1 MSGYEMLLVR
11 LDQNRVKAD
20 RDFLELRR
28 KLIKIFECRRCFDPS
43 ACADD
48 AISRV
53 ARRLTEGEEIAN
65 IKSYLVGVA
74 KLIALEE
81 HRSRRTSNIDD
92 LETGIEL
99 ADPANQ
105 ETELIERTLEERRMG
120 CLRRCLDE
128 LPPESRD
135 LALSYYESD
144 KDQKI
149 AGRKDLA
156 KRLGIS
162 EETLRKR
169 AQRLRK
175 NLESCVTKCLN
186 PSLGNER

>member
-11 LDQNRVKAD
+11 LNQNRVTAD

-65 IKSYLVGVA
+65 IKSYIVGVA

-92 LETGIEL
+92 LETGIEM

-105 ETELIERTLEERRMG
+105 ETELIERTLNERRLG

-135 LALSYYESD
+135 LALSYYELD

-149 AGRKDLA
+149 ARRKDLA
-156 KRLGIS
+156 KSFGIS

-169 AQRLRK
+169 AQRLREK
-175 NLESCVTKCLN
+175 LESCVTKCLD
-186 PSLGNER
+186 PSLGNEI

>member
-11 LDQNRVKAD
+11 LDQNRVKAEC
-20 RDFLELRR
+20 DFLEIRR

-65 IKSYLVGVA
+65 IKSYIVGVA
-74 KLIALEE
+74 RLIALEE

-92 LETGIEL
+92 LETGVEL

-105 ETELIERTLEERRMG
+105 ETELIERTLKERLLG

-144 KDQKI
+144 KDQI
-149 AGRKDLA
+149 ARRKNLA
-156 KRLGIS
+156 KRLGVS

-169 AQRLRK
+169 AQRLREK
-175 NLESCVTKCLN
+175 LESCVTKCLD
-186 PSLGNER
+186 PSLHNGR

>member
-1 MSGYEMLLVR
+1 MSGYEMFLVR

-20 RDFLELRR
+20 HDFLELRR
-28 KLIKIFECRRCFDPS
+28 KLIKIFESRRCFDPS

-48 AISRV
+48 AIARV

-65 IKSYLVGVA
+65 IRSYLVGVA
-74 KLIALEE
+74 KLIALEDY
-81 HRSRRTSNIDD
+81 RSRRTSNIDD
-92 LETGIEL
+92 LKTGVEK

-105 ETELIERTLEERRMG
+105 ETELIERTLKERRLG

-135 LALSYYESD
+135 LALSYYDSD

-149 AGRKDLA
+149 ARRKDLA
-156 KRLGIS
+156 KSFGIS

-169 AQRLRK
+169 AQRLREK
-175 NLESCVTKCLN
+175 LESCVTKCLE
-186 PSLGNER
+186 PSLSNER

>member
-11 LDQNRVKAD
+11 LDQNRVKAEC
-20 RDFLELRR
+20 DFLEIRR

-65 IKSYLVGVA
+65 IKSYIVGVA
-74 KLIALEE
+74 RLIALEE

-92 LETGIEL
+92 LETGVEL

-105 ETELIERTLEERRMG
+105 ETELIERTLKERLLG

-144 KDQKI
+144 KDQI
-149 AGRKDLA
+149 ARRKNLA
-156 KRLGIS
+156 KRLGVS

-169 AQRLRK
+169 AQRLREK
-175 NLESCVTKCLN
+175 LESCVTKCLD

>member
-43 ACADD
+43 ARADD
-48 AISRV
+48 AIARV
-53 ARRLTEGEEIAN
+53 ERRLSEGEEIAN
-65 IKSYLVGVA
+65 IKSYVVGVA
-74 KLIALEE
+74 RLIALEE
-81 HRSRRTSNIDD
+81 HRSRRTSSIDD
-92 LETGIEL
+92 LENGVEIV
-99 ADPANQ
+99 DPANQ
-105 ETELIERTLEERRMG
+105 ETELIERTLKEQRLG
-120 CLRRCLDE
+120 CLRRCLGE

-144 KDQKI
+144 KDQI
-149 AGRKDLA
+149 ARRKDLA
-156 KRLGIS
+156 KSLGIS

-169 AQRLRK
+169 AQRLRDK
-175 NLESCVTKCLN
+175 LEACVTKCLN
-186 PSLGNER
+186 PSLGNGR

>member
-20 RDFLELRR
+20 HDFHELRR
-28 KLIKIFECRRCFDPS
+28 KLIKIFECRRCFDPP

-48 AISRV
+48 AIARV
-53 ARRLTEGEEIAN
+53 ARRMSEGEEIAN
-65 IKSYLVGVA
+65 IKSYLIGVA
-74 KLIALEE
+74 RLIALEE

-92 LETGIEL
+92 LETGVEM

-105 ETELIERTLEERRMG
+105 ETELIERTMKERRLD

-135 LALSYYESD
+135 LALSYYELD

-149 AGRKDLA
+149 AGRKELA
-156 KRLGIS
+156 KRVGIS

-169 AQRLRK
+169 AQRLREK
-175 NLESCVTKCLN
+175 LESCVTKCLD
-186 PSLGNER
+186 PSLSNER

>member
-11 LDQNRVKAD
+11 LDEDRVKAD

-43 ACADD
+43 ARADD

-53 ARRLTEGEEIAN
+53 ARRLSEGEEIAN
-65 IKSYLVGVA
+65 INSYLVGVA

-81 HRSRRTSNIDD
+81 HRSRRTPSIDD
-92 LETGIEL
+92 LETGVEM

-105 ETELIERTLEERRMG
+105 ETELIERTLKERRLG
-120 CLRRCLDE
+120 CLRRCLGE

-144 KDQKI
+144 KEKI
-149 AGRKDLA
+149 ARRKDLA
-156 KRLGIS
+156 KSLGIS

-169 AQRLRK
+169 AQRLREK
-175 NLESCVTKCLN
+175 LESCVTKCLD
-186 PSLGNER
+186 PSLHNER

>member
-20 RDFLELRR
+20 SDFLELRR
-28 KLIKIFECRRCFDPS
+28 KLIKIFECRRCFDPA